1 MQGQVSPGVDGSEI
15 RGGVTTVGRKPPF
28 GCKKKPWGCQ
38 KSLVNNGDKHYQ
50 YLPTSTGGKI
60 SKFHQFPYHILLENF
75 RTSNRDLEENAKK

>member
-1 MQGQVSPGVDGSEI
+1 MVQKSGEVWSTTWGSPPGDV
-15 RGGVTTVGRKPPF
+15 
-28 GCKKKPWGCQ
+28 KKPWGCQ